1 MGRLTLSAAMSGR
14 AAVDSIPAMLWG
26 RVGATMRVNSRLSLM
41 SGAGTLPL
49 PGPATARASRFATL
63 GVRLSPAALLRPP
76 LPHGVRTSA
85 TAFAISPAA
94 SGGYTVTV
102 RAPSARTV
110 ELSGDFTNWTPVALR
125 ETAPNVWQVTIPM
138 TPGTHRVNLRVDG
151 DSWAAPPGLPA
162 VNDEFNGRVGLL
174 VIR

>member
-1 MGRLTLSAAMSGR
+1 MSGR
-14 AAVDSIPAMLWG
+14 AAVDSTPAMVWG
-26 RVGATMRVNSRLSLM
+26 RLGATLRINSRMSLTA
-41 SGAGTLPL
+41 GVGTLPL
-49 PGPATARASRFATL
+49 PGPATTRASRFAAV
-63 GVRLSPAALLRPP
+63 GIRLSPAALLRPT
-76 LPHGVRTSA
+76 LPHGVRASA
-85 TAFAISPAA
+85 TAFSVAPAA

-125 ETAPNVWQVTIPM
+125 ETSPNVWQVTIPM

-151 DSWAAPPGLPA
+151 DSWTAPPGLPA
-162 VNDEFNGRVGLL
+162 VHDEFNGRVGLL